1 MEILPAI
8 KDFSIPRPG
17 PYSGACP
24 HFVPNPDE
32 FEFWTLFYQQMKS
45 QFVFNPPF
53 VNAENTINKYF
64 GYFGLRYHP
73 VKKIGNYF
81 HTGIDFDGKTKTPIT
96 PITKGILE
104 YSGFG
109 LINGKYIMLSH
120 PEIRTK
126 DGFVL
131 HSLYLHLRDLKISF
145 TSYQKMLREVS
156 FNSYPLIEIGTDKTI
171 GLLGQTGNAK
181 GYPHLHLQLEF
192 RNEKGDIILIDPV
205 PVMGIPPGESL
216 TKDIKDESEYSV
228 FLQKNKDQMAKT
240 NLKEFIRET
249 Y

>member
-1 MEILPAI
+1 M
-8 KDFSIPRPG
+8 
-17 PYSGACP
+17 
-24 HFVPNPDE
+24 
-32 FEFWTLFYQQMKS
+32 
-45 QFVFNPPF
+45 
-53 VNAENTINKYF
+53 
-64 GYFGLRYHP
+64 RYHP